1 MEMLRASQRWAR
13 RALVRQI
20 CGQQAD
26 HSDDRLVRRAAPSRK
41 EMSLMTKWSNDGSLR
56 GGGEPFGG
64 GWRQIDRSTPR
75 TMAARV
81 FVAFMV
87 LASCSNP
94 KAPVAATTA
103 TASSPAPTPTAVPRV
118 QSSAPGSVASTVAAA
133 ATTAA
138 VASTA
143 PATTSPPPPTRVAY
157 PTLSEVGLVD
167 GLFYPQSVLAASPDQ
182 VVVDGPGL
190 SRLTYLIDAPSHRLD
205 ATLDNVAPPQV
216 FADGQFWA
224 TPPGKPEVI
233 ALDGHSLAPTETVAV
248 GGFPMTAAAVT
259 HSAIWVATLVPGVAD
274 PMAPD
279 VVAVDRVTGNV
290 SHTALHG
297 QVVSIVPLS
306 ESIAIALIGN
316 EDGSVHLARL
326 NLNGLESLSEA
337 LDLHSRFLDPR
348 FAIGVVEGSVWFIA
362 GDIVTDFPASIP
374 ISGAILS
381 VDLKDFS
388 VATVL
393 ATDDFEPTGWAID
406 RDRKMVWVS
415 GGDPS
420 VLAALPGPD
429 KTGYLAGFDLGS
441 RQRVR
446 TRTYRGLTSTP
457 LIVGS
462 ELWVP
467 VIGDGHDGSTGQY
480 ANGTLYIYSLTGT
493 SPPDTTPAPASTP
506 PAKPVITPV
515 AGETTEA
522 CAAASAAF
530 STWIAANG
538 GGALELDGVRAH
550 PCEPPWAGYQYGHG
564 TVAEYLLGHLDGT
577 RWQVESL
584 GGGQLSARQAAE
596 RRGAPQEFLAQ
607 YFGSIPRHWPTTDAF
622 LTELLAAIREG
633 RAGAVD
639 SSVEKALPPSPTSY
653 KWASEGCEVSAKG
666 VARCILQWS
675 DQIGGLGLLKISLDD
690 LGGAYAVNGASS
702 TKTGG
707 G

>member
-1 MEMLRASQRWAR
+1 M
-13 RALVRQI
+13 
-20 CGQQAD
+20 
-26 HSDDRLVRRAAPSRK
+26 
-41 EMSLMTKWSNDGSLR
+41 MTKWSNDGSLR

-75 TMAARV
+75 TLAARV

-103 TASSPAPTPTAVPRV
+103 TASSPAPTPTAMPRV

-138 VASTA
+138 VASTE
-143 PATTSPPPPTRVAY
+143 PATTNPPPPTRVAY
-157 PTLSEVGLVD
+157 PTLSEIGLVD
-167 GLFYPQSVLAASPDQ
+167 GLFYPQSVLAASPDK

-190 SRLTYLIDAPSHRLD
+190 SRLTYLIDAHSHRLD
-205 ATLDNVAPPQV
+205 ATLDNVTPPQV

-224 TPPGKPEVI
+224 TAPGNRGVV
-233 ALDGHSLAPTETVAV
+233 ALDSHSLAPTETVAG
-248 GGFPMTAAAVT
+248 GGFPITAPAVT
-259 HSAIWVATLVPGVAD
+259 HSAIWAATLVPGLTD
-274 PMAPD
+274 PFAPD
-279 VVAVDRVTGNV
+279 LVAVDRLTGNM
-290 SHTALHG
+290 SHTTLHG

-306 ESIAIALIGN
+306 DSTAIALLAN
-316 EDGSVHLARL
+316 EDGSAHLARL
-326 NLNGLESLSEA
+326 NLSGLESDSEA

-348 FAIGVVEGSVWFIA
+348 FAIGVVDGSVWFVA
-362 GDIVTDFPASIP
+362 GDIVTDFPASVP
-374 ISGAILS
+374 KSGAILG

-388 VATVL
+388 VTTVL
-393 ATDDFEPTGWAID
+393 ATADFEPTGWAID
-406 RDRKMVWVS
+406 RDRKMVWVT

-429 KTGYLAGFDLGS
+429 KTGYLAGFDLRS

-446 TRTYRGLTSTP
+446 TRTYRGFMSTP

-480 ANGTLYIYSLTGT
+480 ANGTVYIYSLSGS

-506 PAKPVITPV
+506 ATPPAKPVITQAP
-515 AGETTEA
+515 GEMTEA

-564 TVAEYLLGHLDGT
+564 TVAEYLFGHLDGT
-577 RWQVESL
+577 TWQVESL
-584 GGGQLSARQAAE
+584 GGGQLSAWQAAE
-596 RRGAPQEFLAQ
+596 QRGAPQEFLAR
-607 YFGSIPRHWPTTDAF
+607 YFGSIPRHWPTKDAF
-622 LTELLAAIREG
+622 LKEVLAAIREG

-639 SSVEKALPPSPTSY
+639 SSVEKALPPNPANFIWVSRD
-653 KWASEGCEVSAKG
+653 CEASAKNTT
-666 VARCILQWS
+666 RCSIVWS
-675 DQIGGLGLLKISLDD
+675 DRIGSLGLLQITLED
-690 LGGAYAVNGASS
+690 LGGAFAVYGASS

-707 G
+707 GE